1 MNALEQALRE
11 HGEYIRLEE
20 SLKKNKNASLGVS
33 GCKDSDKINIINA
46 LSSGYIYTVIVTN
59 DAKKAREMYEDF
71 AIYNKNVIL
80 YPAKDFLFLNAEI
93 HGNYIISERLN
104 VIKNIIENNDSI
116 IITTIDGLMDKL
128 IPVEIIEENVIMISS
143 QDSLDLE
150 EVKSKLVNMAYER
163 VSQVQGPGQFAM
175 RGEILDVFPV
185 TEESPVRIDLW
196 GDEIDSIKYFD
207 VESQRSIE
215 HIEDI
220 TIYPA
225 CEYIMDRDTML
236 KGIEK
241 IKADEKKVES
251 AFRKKMEIESGHRI
265 SVIIKE
271 FLEMLRINPAGASVD
286 SYINYFYDDLS
297 TLEDYLNNSNTLYVL
312 DEPVKLK
319 EKSTAVFKEFKESMV
334 SRLEKG
340 YILPGQ
346 TKVLN
351 DYKAVIDM
359 MKGMPKVSFF
369 SINNKAKE
377 LAITETFQIDSR
389 SVVSYN
395 NSLEILAKDLKS
407 YRKKNYRVLI
417 LASSTTRAKR
427 FADGLW
433 DYGIEAIFSDN
444 KDRVLKPRE
453 VIVMSG
459 NVRQGY
465 EYPLV
470 NFVVITQTDIFGK
483 ERNKKRKHKS
493 RFQGRHVQDF
503 NELSVG
509 DYVVHENHGLGV
521 YRGVEKIEVDGV
533 FKDYIKIE
541 YAGNSNLYILA
552 TQLDMLQKYAGADT
566 EKVPKINKLGSQEW
580 YKTKYKVKGAVKDI
594 AKELVELYSARQNR
608 QGFAYS
614 KDTVWQKEFEETFPY
629 EETSDQLKAI
639 EETKLDMESHKIMD
653 RLICGDVGYG
663 KTEIAI
669 RAAFKAVQDGKQVA
683 FLVPT
688 TILAK
693 QHYNTFVQRMKN
705 YPVRIDMLSRFR
717 TSKEVDET
725 IKGLKSGEVDIVIG
739 THKILNKSIKYK
751 DLGLLI
757 IDEEQRFGV
766 THKEKLK
773 EIKQNVNVLTLTA
786 TPIPR
791 TLHMS
796 LAGIRDMSVLEEAPV
811 DRVPIQTYV
820 MEYDKEII
828 REAINRELAR
838 GGQVYYVYN
847 RVNNIQD
854 VAMNL
859 QSLLGDANVVYA
871 HGRMPKG
878 ELEQIMFDFVQG
890 DIDVLVS
897 TTIIETGLDISNVNT
912 IIIHDADRFGLSQL
926 YQLRGRVGR
935 SGRTAYAFMLYKRDK
950 ILKEEAEKRLK
961 AIREF
966 TELGSGFKISMRDLE
981 IRGAGNVLGAQQH
994 GHMAAVGYDLYC
1006 KLLNEAVMT
1015 LKGEEVLDEFETKI
1029 DLDVDAYI
1037 PSSYIKNEMQKLNV
1051 YKRIA
1056 SIENEEDYFDMQ
1068 DELMDRFGEMP
1079 KNVMNLLSIA
1089 YVKAMAHKAWVTE
1102 ITNVKAS
1109 RDTNWKNVIKIEM
1122 YPQAKIK
1129 VEEIPKLI
1137 ESYKGKL
1144 KFIQESK
1151 PYFLVETGTKELN
1164 MDEYKEVI
1172 LEFLKQVS
1180 L

>member
-594 AKELVELYSARQNR
+594 AKELVELYSVRQNR

-757 IDEEQRFGV
+757 VDEEQRFGV

-773 EIKQNVNVLTLTA
+773 EIKQNVDVLTLTA